1 MVEGGNH
8 GMKRRNIIL
17 LISIPSGIMLIVYY
31 GYTALDTWIQ
41 FQIITGNGIS
51 AANGEW
57 ILSIQY
63 TFLFILK
70 WFGPVLLV
78 VCLYGI
84 LKWIKKKE

>member
-17 LISIPSGIMLIVYY
+17 LISIPLGIMLIVYY

-41 FQIITGNGIS
+41 FQIITGNS
-51 AANGEW
+51 EW
-57 ILSIQY
+57 IFSIQN

-70 WFGPVLLV
+70 WFGPILSII
-78 VCLYGI
+78 CIYGI
-84 LKWIKKKE
+84 LKLLKKNE